1 MEPKYI
7 LFNELKLDSE
17 HSFSLNF
24 RENENIEQIYF
35 SLEKKYFIT
44 NLKDFL
50 KIETQVEKWNNYG
63 KIIEL
68 SNLC

>member
-50 KIETQVEKWNNYG
+50 KIETEVEKWNNYG